1 MPQTSQKS
9 NLEELEPF
17 TKSVIE
23 VVQKIPKGKVATYM
37 QVAGLAGSQRA
48 SRAVASILKSYSKKY
63 KLPWQR
69 VISSSGK
76 IAFKP
81 QTYNFLLQRRL
92 LQSENIFVTTKNGQI
107 DLGKY
112 QYRKNAH
119 VKHKPNQP
127 RMFGK

>member
-112 QYRKNAH
+112 QYRKNTR